1 VQRPSGASKFGL
13 ISSEANVN
21 SSVPTDGMIEE
32 DEEEELKEKM
42 RKFKKRH
49 EI

>member
-1 VQRPSGASKFGL
+1 MQRPSVASKSGL
-13 ISSEANVN
+13 ISEVNVN

-32 DEEEELKEKM
+32 DEEDELKEKM

-49 EI
+49 